1 MTAPFVASAAKPVK
15 RSDLLKQVLR
25 LSLVPFLVLLWP
37 PQTQDG
43 ISAAYAAKFPPDFR
57 LLDRSFSI
65 TGALSV
71 AEHRIGDRW
80 LRFLRCDHS
89 ILGGV
94 WLDPGLNDMAEME
107 SIYMAFHLQEAVRL
121 VQGAP
126 ADVKA
131 SALFIGLGIGIAV
144 TGLQSHGIRSTIVE
158 IDPTVVAFART
169 HFGLKAKSVHVTD
182 ARLYVNQSN
191 ATFDY
196 IVHDIFT
203 GGTMPLQ
210 LLTQE
215 NWNDVKLHLAANGL
229 LAVVCESWV
238 YRGAKLTLPPEFCR

>member
-1 MTAPFVASAAKPVK
+1 MTAQFVASAVEPVK
-15 RSDLLKQVLR
+15 PSDLLKQVLR
-25 LSLVPFLVLLWP
+25 LSMVVILVLLWP

-43 ISAAYAAKFPPDFR
+43 ISAAYAAKFPPDFK
-57 LLDRSFSI
+57 LLDRSFST

-80 LRFLRCDHS
+80 IRFLRCDHS

-107 SIYMAFHLQEAVRL
+107 SIYTAFHLQEAVRL

-126 ADVKA
+126 TDVKA
-131 SALFIGLGIGIAV
+131 SAFFIGLGIGTAV
-144 TGLQSHGIRSTIVE
+144 AGLQSHGIRSTIVE
-158 IDPTVVAFART
+158 IDPMVVAFAET
-169 HFGLKAKSVHVTD
+169 HFGLKPESVDVID
-182 ARLYVNQSN
+182 ARLYLSQSN

-215 NWNDVKLHLAANGL
+215 TWNDVKLHLAANGL
-229 LAVVCESWV
+229 LAVVHGSW
-238 YRGAKLTLPPEFCR
+238 